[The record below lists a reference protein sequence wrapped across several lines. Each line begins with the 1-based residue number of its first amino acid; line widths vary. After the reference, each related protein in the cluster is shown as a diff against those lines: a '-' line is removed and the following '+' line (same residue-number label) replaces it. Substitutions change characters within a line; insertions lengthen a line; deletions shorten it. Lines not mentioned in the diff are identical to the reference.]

1 MTAKSLI
8 EISKNDPSRMYMFT
22 VGGCGEFGMN
32 LTIYAYKGYTYVV
45 DAGLSFAETF
55 EIGID
60 ARIPDIAQIEE
71 ILGGKP
77 TAYLITHGHEDHI
90 GSLPYLLEKWPAPV
104 YIGPWALE
112 LVKEK
117 LNQLKNRTAFN
128 FYETKA
134 GSITNL
140 PELRVHWFHVPH
152 SIPNCCSLML
162 EAGPHRV
169 FHTGDFKT
177 NGFLPYEAS
186 LDTDALRR
194 LGETGPRV
202 LAVVSDS
209 TNAHSPG
216 HCPSENIVRPALT
229 EVIARAE
236 GVTFLTTFSSNLWR
250 LQTVLLI
257 ATELQ
262 KKVFVFGTGMRR
274 SIDIATKLKM
284 LGEETSCLVDEEG
297 MKGVDRKDLIILC
310 SGCQGE
316 HKSGLKRILFD
327 EVQIIDAREGD
338 QVIFSSR
345 VIPGNEKPLAKLM
358 SMCAYKG
365 IATISAREF
374 PGIHVSG
381 HAYSED
387 LKSVIDCL
395 NPCYSVPVHGTFQQ
409 LNANADLTT
418 RPVIDVING
427 QITAL
432 NQDGVEVIAQHELHL
447 QFLDSFS
454 RRPMSY
460 EDMRERHKIGDSGLA
475 ILSGFIESEQIEI
488 DMDFIGL
495 PFEGED
501 DVERFKSQVMAEL
514 RGLVRHIRNSNDF
527 NYDSFNDRARLTVRR
542 TLSDRFIKKPV
553 VISRVTLFE
562 DPHHDG
568 LANQK

>member
-8 EISKNDPSRMYMFT
+8 EISKKDPSRMFMFT

-32 LTIYAYKGYTYVV
+32 LTIYAYKGHAYVV
-45 DAGLSFAETF
+45 DAGLSFAETY

-90 GSLPYLLEKWPAPV
+90 GSLPYLLEKWSAPV

-117 LNQLKNRTAFN
+117 IAQLKSREPYVFH
-128 FYETKA
+128 EVRA
-134 GSITNL
+134 GQTINL
-140 PELRVHWFHVPH
+140 PEMKVHWFHVPH

-162 EAGPHRV
+162 EGGPHRV
-169 FHTGDFKT
+169 FHTGDFKM
-177 NGFLPYEAS
+177 NGFLPYEPA
-186 LDTDALRR
+186 LDIAALKE
-194 LGETGPRV
+194 LAGKAPV

-209 TNAHSPG
+209 TNAHSVG

-229 EVIARAE
+229 EVIARAQ
-236 GVTFLTTFSSNLWR
+236 GITFLTTFSSNLWR

-274 SIDIATKLKM
+274 SLEIANRLKM
-284 LGEETSCLVDEEG
+284 DGPEFDCIVDEAG
-297 MKGVDRKDLIILC
+297 MRNVERKDLIVLT

-316 HKSGLKRILFD
+316 YKSGLKRILFD
-327 EVQIIDAREGD
+327 EVQVIDAREGD

-358 SMCAYKG
+358 SMAAFKG
-365 IATISAREF
+365 VSMITARDF

-387 LKSVIDCL
+387 LKSVMEALGARYTI
-395 NPCYSVPVHGTFQQ
+395 PVHGTFQQ
-409 LNANADLTT
+409 LDANGQLSDK
-418 RPVIDVING
+418 PVVDVING

-432 NQDGVEVIAQHELHL
+432 NQDGVEVIAQHELQL

-454 RRPMSY
+454 RRPMDY
-460 EDMRERHKIGDSGLA
+460 DTMRERHKIGDSGLA
-475 ILSGFIESEQIEI
+475 LLSGFIESEQVEI

-495 PFEGED
+495 PFEND
-501 DVERFKSQVMAEL
+501 DDMERMRQKLMAEL
-514 RGLVRHIRNSNDF
+514 RGLVRNIRNANDF
-527 NYDSFNDRARLTVRR
+527 NYESFNDRARLTVRR

-562 DPHHDG
+562 DPHHG
-568 LANQK
+568 LDDHK

>member
-8 EISKNDPSRMYMFT
+8 EISRKDPNRMYMFV

-32 LTIYAYKGYTYVV
+32 LTIYAHKGYAYVV
-45 DAGLSFAETF
+45 DAGLSFAETY

-60 ARIPDIAQIEE
+60 ARIPDIAQIEA

-77 TAYLITHGHEDHI
+77 TAFLITHGHEDHI
-90 GSLPYLLEKWPAPV
+90 GALPYLLEHWPAPV
-104 YIGPWALE
+104 YIGPWAME

-117 LNQLKNRTAFN
+117 LNQLKNREPYAFH
-128 FYETKA
+128 EVRA
-134 GSITNL
+134 GDIINL
-140 PELRVHWFHVPH
+140 PEMRVHWFHVPH
-152 SIPNCCSLML
+152 SIPFCCSLML
-162 EAGPHRV
+162 EGGEHRV
-169 FHTGDFKT
+169 FHTGDFKM
-177 NGFLPYEAS
+177 NGFLPYEKS
-186 LDTDALRR
+186 LDIEALKT
-194 LGETGPRV
+194 LAGKAPV

-216 HCPSENIVRPALT
+216 HCPSELITRPALT
-229 EVIARAE
+229 EVVARAQ

-250 LQTVLLI
+250 LQNILLI
-257 ATELQ
+257 ACELG

-274 SIDIATKLKM
+274 SLEIAQRLKM
-284 LGEETSCLVDEEG
+284 LGAEAACLVDEDGSKRVE
-297 MKGVDRKDLIILC
+297 RKDLIVLC

-327 EVQIIDAREGD
+327 EVQFMEAREGD

-358 SMCAYKG
+358 SMCAFKG
-365 IATISAREF
+365 ISTISAREF

-387 LKSVIDCL
+387 LKSVMDALQARYTI
-395 NPCYSVPVHGTFQQ
+395 PVHGTFQQ
-409 LNANADLTT
+409 LNTNGELSNKPT
-418 RPVIDVING
+418 VDVMNG

-432 NQDGVEVIAQHELHL
+432 NADGVEVIAQHELHL
-447 QFLDSFS
+447 QFVDSFS

-460 EDMRERHKIGDSGLA
+460 DTMRERHKIGDSGLA

-488 DMDFIGL
+488 DMDFVGM
-495 PFEGED
+495 PFD
-501 DVERFKSQVMAEL
+501 NDTDMERMKAKLMAEL
-514 RGLVRHIRNSNDF
+514 KGLVRNIRNSNDF
-527 NYDSFNDRARLTVRR
+527 NYESFNDRARLTVRR

-562 DPHHDG
+562 DTHDG
-568 LANQK
+568 LAD